1 MDGGLNERY
10 LNTKHWKKGM
20 LCAKV
25 YNRAYM
31 VRQISTKGRE
41 YSPYEEA
48 NMNPINLLWIIP
60 LSASIGA
67 FLMAVLIG
75 GTHGSD
81 LY

>member
-1 MDGGLNERY
+1 
-10 LNTKHWKKGM
+10 
-20 LCAKV
+20 
-25 YNRAYM
+25 
-31 VRQISTKGRE
+31 
-41 YSPYEEA
+41 
-48 NMNPINLLWIIP
+48 MNPINLLWIIP